1 MSLKSFKTWA
11 RFFPVAILAL
21 YGVELLDEFV
31 YGLQGAVIP
40 KIRDDLALTYTQI
53 GLLTTIPG
61 LIGLVADPLI
71 GLLADTRYRRVIAL
85 GGISATALGLLLTGI
100 SSTFAILL
108 IAFSILF
115 IASTAYVN
123 LAEATLVDRDP
134 NRAEQTM
141 ARWTVLGYI
150 GVTLAPLIVTAL
162 FAFDQ
167 DWRGVY
173 IAAGFVAM
181 LYALLLAR
189 QKFDLHAGAEHAIA
203 PRKILRD
210 IVAAIRTPELVRW
223 IVLTECADLLL
234 DKLLEV
240 TALYFHDVAGVE
252 LAVASGAVAVFTIA
266 GLIGNLA
273 LVPALEKISGTRV
286 LRVTAFIAL
295 IVYVAFLIV
304 PNVWIKFA
312 LIAILS
318 FCTASWFP
326 ITRGKTF
333 AVLPGQSGL
342 VIAITSLGNLSSIFV
357 PFILGNIADAVG
369 LQSAMWILAL
379 GPIALLIGLPR
390 HSVNGKW

>member
-1 MSLKSFKTWA
+1 MSQKQSKTWNVFKTLQ
-11 RFFPVAILAL
+11 VAILAL

-173 IAAGFVAM
+173 IAAAFVAM

-210 IVAAIRTPELVRW
+210 LLAAIRTPELVRW

-266 GLIGNLA
+266 GLFGNLA

-295 IVYVAFLIV
+295 IVYVAFLLV

-318 FCTASWFP
+318 FCTSSWFP

-333 AVLPGQSGL
+333 AILPGQSGL
-342 VIAITSLGNLSSIFV
+342 VIALTSVGNVSSIFV
-357 PFILGNIADAVG
+357 PFILGNIADAIG
-369 LQSAMWILAL
+369 LQSAMWLLAL

-390 HSVNGKW
+390 K